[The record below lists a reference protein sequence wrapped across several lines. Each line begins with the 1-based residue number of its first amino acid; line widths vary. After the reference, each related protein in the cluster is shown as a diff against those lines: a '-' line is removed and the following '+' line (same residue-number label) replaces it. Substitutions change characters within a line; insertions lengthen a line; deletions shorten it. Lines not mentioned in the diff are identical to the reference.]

1 MLLAMLTPLTRSS
14 QTTKTLTA
22 GPTLE
27 TASTDGT
34 DRLHPSHDRYHE
46 QHRQT
51 FYKQTTMKK
60 TTYTIQFWHGGEA
73 VWKNVGTRTD
83 IATLDEAKD
92 FKKAQVEM
100 CGGCVDFRIVEIR

>member
-1 MLLAMLTPLTRSS
+1 
-14 QTTKTLTA
+14 
-22 GPTLE
+22 
-27 TASTDGT
+27 
-34 DRLHPSHDRYHE
+34 
-46 QHRQT
+46 
-51 FYKQTTMKK
+51 MKNQ